1 MNKKHIFKLIV
12 FSVVVAAAGVLFQ
25 WISNHYALK
34 IASPAI
40 PFIVIFFFCITLFN
54 LFLVLKARSNKKFI
68 FDYMLSRIVKIAA
81 MLLFLILYIIFNHE
95 DKWNFAVAFMIIY
108 FSYSIFE
115 VVALKNNHEK
125 SVQ

>member
-25 WISNHYALK
+25 WISKLYALQ